1 MSFIDTYQIAT
12 CGQNLTNTFTLASNG
27 ILVDVF
33 IQDLPDI
40 IFPPDSGGGIMPG
53 QEWPPQSPVSGSQE
67 VIKRKKITV
76 VAHIGGMDYTQS
88 IIVEDEPNLTIDNVS
103 VDVQST
109 DIQPII
115 TISIKK

>member
-1 MSFIDTYQIAT
+1 MSLIDTYQIAT

-33 IQDLPDI
+33 IEDLPSI
-40 IFPPDSGGGIMPG
+40 IFPSDAGAGIIPG
-53 QEWPPQSPVSGSQE
+53 QEWPSDDKKE
-67 VIKRKKITV
+67 ITRKKITV
-76 VAHIGGMDYTQS
+76 IATIKGVEYKET
-88 IIVEDEPNLTIDNVS
+88 IIVEDEPNLTVDNVT

-109 DIQPII
+109 DSKPII